1 MDLGQKKKQYFWLF
15 FVQKISFIHYTH
27 ISHYFGLRQ
36 TRINWIE
43 SSLCPE
49 VNMATFGFPVGARSA
64 AQQPVFL
71 SRLTKMALFEANI
84 TIIYPGN

>member
-1 MDLGQKKKQYFWLF
+1 MDLGQKKQYFLALF
-15 FVQKISFIHYTH
+15 CPKNQFFIHYVH

-36 TRINWIE
+36 TQINWIK

>member
-1 MDLGQKKKQYFWLF
+1 
-15 FVQKISFIHYTH
+15 
-27 ISHYFGLRQ
+27 
-36 TRINWIE
+36 
-43 SSLCPE
+43 
-49 VNMATFGFPVGARSA
+49 MATFGFPVGARSA